1 MQVRNWIL
9 KLMRKRAYHPLTIG
23 ELSEL
28 LEDAGVSR
36 RELEGAI
43 QMLEREGRVIKT
55 RADRYGL
62 PEHMNLIVGHLQ
74 VNRKG
79 YGFVRSEGG
88 DVFVRAYDMNGAMH
102 GDKVVVRLSRRLRKG
117 GAREGE
123 IVRILE
129 RVQERIVGRFE
140 KRGKVSYV
148 VPADKRIF
156 YDLLVPPGLT
166 FGASR
171 GDIVVAKID
180 QYPDKRRG
188 PVGRIVEILGDES
201 VVGVE
206 IEVVIREHD
215 LPTVFPPAVIEEC
228 ADIPDVVHSSELAG
242 RKDYRSE
249 FTVTIDGLDAK
260 DFDDAVSA
268 SKDNRGNFLLKVHIA
283 DVSHYVSL
291 GSLLDEEAAE
301 RGFSAYL
308 VDRVIPMLP
317 PKLSNEIC
325 SLNPGVDRLSFS
337 AEMVINPAGEAKDF
351 TLTEGVINSGARL
364 TYEGVD
370 ELFITGDFESE
381 KLRDCLATLRE
392 LSDVLELRRIKR
404 GSINFETIEPKV
416 ILDEQLKPLEVVI
429 REKTPA
435 TKLIEEIMILTNEVV
450 AGFMHR
456 RRAPMIYRVHERPD
470 PEALLQIGE
479 LIKELGYPLKG
490 FTPKVHPEGIKTA
503 PSRTLQN
510 IIAFAH
516 NRPEKLL
523 INYLMLRAMKQARY
537 AARCLPHFGLAS
549 GCYAHFTSPIRRHP
563 DLVVHRLV
571 KSVLKNEM
579 SHPDVLDLVE
589 RLEDV
594 CEHCSVKEREIAEAE
609 RESVELKLC
618 ELMKDHIGDAF
629 WGIISGVASYGLFV
643 ELPNSAEGLVHVSSM
658 TDDYYHFEQEHFL
671 LRGERTGKIFRLG
684 QKVLVKVVSVVV
696 GERRIDFELV

>member
-1 MQVRNWIL
+1 MRVQNRIL
-9 KLMRKRAYHPLTIG
+9 KLMRRGAYHPLTIG

-28 LEDAGVSR
+28 LEDARISR
-36 RELEGAI
+36 KELESAI
-43 QMLEREGRVIKT
+43 QMLERQGRVVRT
-55 RADRYGL
+55 RIDRYGL

-74 VNRKG
+74 TNRKG

-88 DVFVRAYDMNGAMH
+88 DVFIRAYDMNGAMH
-102 GDKVVVRLSRRLRKG
+102 GDKVVVRLSQRLRRR

-123 IVRILE
+123 VVRILE
-129 RVQERIVGRFE
+129 RAQERIVGRFE

-156 YDLLVPPGLT
+156 YDLLISPGLT
-166 FGASR
+166 SGASR
-171 GDIVVAKID
+171 GDIVVARID

-188 PVGRIVEILGDES
+188 PMGRIVEILGDES

-215 LPTVFPPAVIEEC
+215 LPTAFPPAVIEGC
-228 ADIPDVVHSSELAG
+228 ADIPDEVHSSELTG

-268 SKDNRGNFLLKVHIA
+268 SKDDRGNFLLKVHIA
-283 DVSHYVSL
+283 DVSRYVSL
-291 GSLLDEEAAE
+291 DSVLGEEAAE

-325 SLNPGVDRLSFS
+325 SLNSGVDRLSFS
-337 AEMVINPAGEAKDF
+337 VEMAIDPAGVVKDF
-351 TLTEGVINSGARL
+351 TLVEGVINSDARL

-370 ELFITGDFESE
+370 ELFVGGDFESE
-381 KLRDCLATLRE
+381 KLRNCLVTLRE
-392 LSDVLELRRIKR
+392 LSDILELRRVKR

-416 ILDEQLKPLEVVI
+416 ILDERLKPVEVVI
-429 REKTPA
+429 REETPA
-435 TKLIEEIMILTNEVV
+435 TKLIEEAMILTNEVV
-450 AGFMHR
+450 AGFMHQ
-456 RRAPMIYRVHERPD
+456 RRAPMIYRAHERPD

-490 FTPKVHPEGIKTA
+490 IKTA

-516 NRPEKLL
+516 NRPERLL

-549 GCYAHFTSPIRRHP
+549 RCYTHFTSPIRRYP
-563 DLVVHRLV
+563 DLVIHHLV
-571 KSVLKNEM
+571 KSVLKKEM
-579 SHPDVLDLVE
+579 SRPDILDLAE

-594 CEHCSVKEREIAEAE
+594 CEHCSVKEREITGAE

-629 WGIISGVASYGLFV
+629 WGIISGVASYGLFI

-658 TDDYYHFEQEHFL
+658 SDDYYHFESEHFL

-684 QKVLVKVVSVVV
+684 QKVLVKVVNVVV
-696 GERRIDFELV
+696 GERRMDFELV

>member
-1 MQVRNWIL
+1 MRVQNRIL
-9 KLMRKRAYHPLTIG
+9 KLMRRRAYHPLTVG

-28 LEDAGVSR
+28 LEDARISR
-36 RELEGAI
+36 KELESAI
-43 QMLEREGRVIKT
+43 QMLERQGRVVRT
-55 RADRYGL
+55 RIDRYGL

-74 VNRKG
+74 TNRKG

-88 DVFVRAYDMNGAMH
+88 DVFIRAYDMNGAMH
-102 GDKVVVRLSRRLRKG
+102 GDKVVVRLSQRLRRR

-123 IVRILE
+123 VVRILE
-129 RVQERIVGRFE
+129 RAQERIVGRFE

-156 YDLLVPPGLT
+156 YDLLISPGLT
-166 FGASR
+166 SGASR
-171 GDIVVAKID
+171 GDIVVARID

-188 PVGRIVEILGDES
+188 PMGRIVEILGDES

-215 LPTVFPPAVIEEC
+215 LPTAFPPAVIEEC
-228 ADIPDVVHSSELAG
+228 ADIPDKVHSSELTG

-268 SKDNRGNFLLKVHIA
+268 GKDDRGNFLLKVHIA
-283 DVSHYVSL
+283 DVSRYVSL
-291 GSLLDEEAAE
+291 DSVLGEEAAE

-325 SLNPGVDRLSFS
+325 SLNSGVDRLSFS
-337 AEMVINPAGEAKDF
+337 VEMAIDPAGVVKDF
-351 TLTEGVINSGARL
+351 TLVEGVINSDARL

-370 ELFITGDFESE
+370 ELFVGGDFESE
-381 KLRDCLATLRE
+381 KLRNCLVTLRE
-392 LSDVLELRRIKR
+392 LSDILELRRVKR

-416 ILDEQLKPLEVVI
+416 ILDERLKPVEVMI
-429 REKTPA
+429 REETPA
-435 TKLIEEIMILTNEVV
+435 TKLIEEAMILTNEVV
-450 AGFMHR
+450 AGFMHQ
-456 RRAPMIYRVHERPD
+456 RRAPMIYRAHERPD

-490 FTPKVHPEGIKTA
+490 IKTA

-516 NRPEKLL
+516 NRPERLL

-549 GCYAHFTSPIRRHP
+549 RCYTHFTSPIRRYP
-563 DLVVHRLV
+563 DLVIHHLV
-571 KSVLKNEM
+571 KSVLKKEM
-579 SHPDVLDLVE
+579 SRPDILDLAE

-594 CEHCSVKEREIAEAE
+594 CEHCSVKEREIAGAE

-629 WGIISGVASYGLFV
+629 WGIISGVASYGLFI

-658 TDDYYHFEQEHFL
+658 SDDYYHFESEHFL
-671 LRGERTGKIFRLG
+671 LRGERTGKTFRLG
-684 QKVLVKVVSVVV
+684 QKVLVKVVNVVV
-696 GERRIDFELV
+696 GERRMDFELV

>member
-1 MQVRNWIL
+1 MRVQNRIL
-9 KLMRKRAYHPLTIG
+9 KLMRRRAYHPLTIG

-28 LEDAGVSR
+28 LEDARISR
-36 RELEGAI
+36 KELESAI
-43 QMLEREGRVIKT
+43 QMLERQGRVVRT
-55 RADRYGL
+55 RIDRYGL

-74 VNRKG
+74 TNRKG

-88 DVFVRAYDMNGAMH
+88 DVFIRAYDMNGAMH
-102 GDKVVVRLSRRLRKG
+102 GDKVVVRLSQRLRRR

-123 IVRILE
+123 VVRILE
-129 RVQERIVGRFE
+129 RAQERIVGRFE

-156 YDLLVPPGLT
+156 YDLLISPGLT
-166 FGASR
+166 SGASR
-171 GDIVVAKID
+171 GDIVVARID

-188 PVGRIVEILGDES
+188 PMGRIVEILGDES

-215 LPTVFPPAVIEEC
+215 LPTAFPPAVIEGC
-228 ADIPDVVHSSELAG
+228 ADIPDEVHSSELTG

-268 SKDNRGNFLLKVHIA
+268 SKDDRGNFLLKVHIA
-283 DVSHYVSL
+283 DVSRYVSL
-291 GSLLDEEAAE
+291 DSVLGEEAAE

-325 SLNPGVDRLSFS
+325 SLNSGVDRLSFS
-337 AEMVINPAGEAKDF
+337 VEMAIDPAGVVKDF
-351 TLTEGVINSGARL
+351 TLVEGVINSDARL

-370 ELFITGDFESE
+370 ELFVGGDFESE
-381 KLRDCLATLRE
+381 KLRNCLVTLRE
-392 LSDVLELRRIKR
+392 LSDILELRRVKR

-416 ILDEQLKPLEVVI
+416 ILDERLKPVEVMI
-429 REKTPA
+429 REETPA
-435 TKLIEEIMILTNEVV
+435 TKLIEEAMILTNEVV
-450 AGFMHR
+450 AGFMHQ
-456 RRAPMIYRVHERPD
+456 RRAPMIYRAHERPD

-490 FTPKVHPEGIKTA
+490 IKTA

-516 NRPEKLL
+516 NRPERLL

-549 GCYAHFTSPIRRHP
+549 RCYTHFTSPIRRYP
-563 DLVVHRLV
+563 DLVIHHLV
-571 KSVLKNEM
+571 KSVLKKEM
-579 SHPDVLDLVE
+579 SRPDILDLAE

-594 CEHCSVKEREIAEAE
+594 CEHCSVKEREIAGAE

-629 WGIISGVASYGLFV
+629 WGIISGVASYGLFI

-658 TDDYYHFEQEHFL
+658 SDDYYHFESEHFL

-684 QKVLVKVVSVVV
+684 QKVLVKVVNVVV
-696 GERRIDFELV
+696 GERRMDFELV